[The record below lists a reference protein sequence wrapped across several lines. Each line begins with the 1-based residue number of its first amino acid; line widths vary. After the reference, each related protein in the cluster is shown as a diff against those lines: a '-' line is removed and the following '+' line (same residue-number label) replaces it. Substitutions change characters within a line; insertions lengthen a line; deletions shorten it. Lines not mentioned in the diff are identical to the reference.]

1 MTVLNVKD
9 MMCQH
14 CVSSI
19 EGALKEAGIKAR
31 VNLDVN
37 TVEIDNDADVDQA
50 MSVIDEI
57 GFTPEKA

>member
-1 MTVLNVKD
+1 MTVLNVND

-19 EGALKEAGIKAR
+19 EAALKEAGIAAK
-31 VNLDVN
+31 VNLDRK
-37 TVEIDNDADVDQA
+37 TVEIQNDADAEQA

>member
-1 MTVLNVKD
+1 MTVLNVND

-19 EGALKEAGIKAR
+19 EGVLKEAGIAAK
-31 VNLDVN
+31 VNLDTK
-37 TVEIDNDADVDQA
+37 TVEIEDEAAVDQA
-50 MSVIDEI
+50 MALIDEI

>member
-19 EGALKEAGIKAR
+19 EGALKEAGIAGK
-31 VNLDVN
+31 VNLDTK
-37 TVEIDNDADVDQA
+37 TVEIENDSAVDQA

>member
-31 VNLDVN
+31 VN
-37 TVEIDNDADVDQA
+37 EIDNDADVDQA